1 MKKRFIIFAA
11 SLLGAFHAIAKDL
24 PDEHKCFDPTST
36 KASEVIGC
44 LTNIQKTVEADLNE
58 TYQFSMTQYM
68 PPKLRANLRKTQRL
82 WISYRDAVCTARPE
96 LELDGTNVCIIKITK
111 DRITD
116 IERFYA
122 ILR

>member
-1 MKKRFIIFAA
+1 MILAI
-11 SLLGAFHAIAKDL
+11 LLFWAFSATAKDL
-24 PDEHKCFDPTST
+24 PDEHKCFDPNS
-36 KASEVIGC
+36 KASEVTGC
-44 LTNIQKTVEADLNE
+44 LINIQKAVEVELNE

-68 PPKLRANLRKTQRL
+68 PSKLRANLRKTQRL
-82 WISYRDAVCTARPE
+82 WISYRDAVCKARPE
-96 LELDGTNVCIIKITK
+96 MDFEGANVCKIKITK

>member
-1 MKKRFIIFAA
+1 MNPRDVLRFAA
-11 SLLGAFHAIAKDL
+11 LFFWAYSATAKDL
-24 PDEHKCFDPTST
+24 PDERKCNDPNST
-36 KASEVIGC
+36 KASEVIQC
-44 LTNIQKTVEADLNE
+44 LTNIQKAVEVDLNK

-82 WISYRDAVCTARPE
+82 WISYRDAVCKRPE
-96 LELDGTNVCIIKITK
+96 LDLDGANVCIIKITK